1 MSTKQRYD
9 EDFKRTLVELYHN
22 GKTQASLIKEYGV
35 SQTALTRWIKQY
47 STVETDDGEV
57 LKVNRSTYYKH
68 FYSDPAPR
76 TEENQV
82 IRKHI
87 LQIYTDYDNS
97 LGAYNIRLVLER
109 DYGINI
115 SLGRVYRLMNMN
127 LPKRSTEKP
136 KRKDNGPCIN
146 HLNQQF
152 NPASPN
158 SVWASDFTD
167 IKVNGSFHYLC
178 VVIDLFSRKV
188 IGWSLSNRHNVDLTI
203 KAFEKAYF
211 DRGEPDYVL
220 FHSDQ
225 GSEYTAFTFRQTLE
239 KCNAVQSFS
248 KKGYPYDNACCESF
262 FRHMKCECIN
272 RNSFRNQDE
281 LRLCCFE
288 YINRYNS
295 KRPHSSLGE

>member
-1 MSTKQRYD
+1 MHKLRHQYD
-9 EDFKRTLVELYHN
+9 IKTLC
-22 GKTQASLIKEYGV
+22 
-35 SQTALTRWIKQY
+35 R
-47 STVETDDGEV
+47 V
-57 LKVNRSTYYKH
+57 LRINRSTYYKH
-68 FYSDPAPR
+68 FYSDLAPR
-76 TEENQV
+76 TKENPL
-82 IRKHI
+82 IRKHL

-97 LGAYNIRLVLER
+97 LGAYKIRRVLER

-115 SLGRVYRLMNMN
+115 SLGRVYRLMNTMN

-136 KRKDNGPCIN
+136 KCRGSWKDNGPCIN

-152 NPASPN
+152 NPTTPN
-158 SVWASDFTD
+158 SVWASDFTY
-167 IKVNGSFHYLC
+167 IKVNGRFHYLC

-188 IGWSLSNRHNVDLTI
+188 VGWSLSSRHDVDLTI

-211 DRGEPDYVL
+211 NRGEPDYVL

-239 KCNAVQSFS
+239 KYNAVQSFS

-262 FRHMKCECIN
+262 FRHMKRECIDRKSYRSQN
-272 RNSFRNQDE
+272 E

-295 KRPHSSLGE
+295 KRPHSSIGDYTPDEIEAFYMERQE